1 MKNYKEILT
10 WSKDVTL
17 SEIYKEIEKHFIDHS
32 REIRKRDIAEFEHSN
47 LLLVDSSYIQR
58 HYDERIIESNSRV
71 DLFIRNLNSELEQI
85 HSDYPNAYDI
95 RIAADEDNVIIK
107 FHYHTIE
114 PESTADAIGKS
125 NASKVAW
132 KLNQGIDTA
141 DLYSVYNRVY
151 EFSKKIGK

>member
-10 WSKDVTL
+10 WSKNVTL

-85 HSDYPNAYDI
+85 HSDYPNAY
-95 RIAADEDNVIIK
+95 VIIK